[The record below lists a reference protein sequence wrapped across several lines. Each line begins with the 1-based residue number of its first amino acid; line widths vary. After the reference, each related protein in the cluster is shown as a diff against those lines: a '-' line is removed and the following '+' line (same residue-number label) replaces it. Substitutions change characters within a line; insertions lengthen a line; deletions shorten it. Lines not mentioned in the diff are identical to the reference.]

1 MSDNQF
7 SDLPSSFIPPES
19 GQPYQSLFGGPSSQD
34 VDLQPYPE
42 SQQNAGVERGHDH
55 DDFDAIMRDISL
67 MDDHQ
72 SDATYHA
79 SDEDESEPGG
89 AKSHTS
95 ASPKKRKKPVAIK
108 EYSISPPLS
117 PRYRPNKFRGPDST
131 WQKLTVEER
140 QNAQALE
147 TIRARDLTVHLYNS
161 YALRVR
167 ARERGQQTTKRNKKL
182 SEAETFVP
190 SSRWTAWPMSADE
203 VPRADER
210 LRREE
215 DDAWTLRMPLDPRPS
230 ADLEESVIAVM
241 LKNAKDRFGAREWD
255 SKRAIS
261 QPKKRH
267 TSYAYND
274 DESVGYDANWGSD
287 QEFMDDA
294 ELHPV
299 VQADDDKSRQQL
311 RPISRDIL
319 TQFDQLLMGLH
330 HAQTG
335 GAGDDSSGSEL
346 HNDTESVA
354 SSASPRKRNCPG
366 EAAGSQSR
374 GRKQRRN
381 TDKAHSGKQNTSR
394 TRGRILGRRNDR
406 SASRIREGLRDWSE
420 VVGIASMTGWPSAA
434 VMRAAKRCS
443 TLFGEDMAFQT
454 FNEGTVEKVK
464 EDEIEDVR
472 YVEPEP
478 EPEPESSPPDTRQ
491 SQPTSRRSRSRS
503 RSRATSTK
511 RESPANVAPETNGE
525 PPKGK
530 GQHRKMDIVCPVKKC
545 SRHENG
551 FTRTWNLN
559 LHMKRMHPG
568 YRPKKSRRMKV
579 NDEDTADR

>member
-19 GQPYQSLFGGPSSQD
+19 GQQHQSLFGGPSSQD

-42 SQQNAGVERGHDH
+42 SQQNAGVERGHNH
-55 DDFDAIMRDISL
+55 DDFDAIMRDIPL

-79 SDEDESEPGG
+79 SDEDDSEPGS
-89 AKSHTS
+89 AKSHIS

-108 EYSISPPLS
+108 EDSISLPSS

-131 WQKLTVEER
+131 WRKLTAEER

-147 TIRARDLTVHLYNS
+147 TIRARDLAAHLYNS

-182 SEAETFVP
+182 SEAEGFVP
-190 SSRWTAWPMSADE
+190 SRRWTAWPMSADE

-230 ADLEESVIAVM
+230 AGLEESVIAIM
-241 LKNAKDRFGAREWD
+241 LKSAKDRFGAREWD
-255 SKRAIS
+255 SKRATS

-267 TSYAYND
+267 TSYVTNG
-274 DESVGYDANWGSD
+274 ESVGFETNWGSD
-287 QEFMDDA
+287 EEFMDDA

-311 RPISRDIL
+311 RPMSRNIL

-335 GAGDDSSGSEL
+335 DAGGDSSGSEL
-346 HNDTESVA
+346 HSDTESVA
-354 SSASPRKRNCPG
+354 SSTPPRKRDRPD
-366 EAAGSQSR
+366 EAARSQSR
-374 GRKQRRN
+374 GRKQSRN
-381 TDKAHSGKQNTSR
+381 NDRAHSGKQHTSC
-394 TRGRILGRRNDR
+394 TRGRTLGRRNDR

-420 VVGIASMTGWPSAA
+420 MLGIASMTGWPPAA

-443 TLFGEDMAFQT
+443 TLFGEDMAFQS
-454 FNEGTVEKVK
+454 FNEGTVEKIK
-464 EDEIEDVR
+464 EDKIEDVH

-478 EPEPESSPPDTRQ
+478 KPEPESPPLDTKR
-491 SQPTSRRSRSRS
+491 SQPTSRRSRSRA
-503 RSRATSTK
+503 RATSTK
-511 RESPANVAPETNGE
+511 RKSPSRLASLAPETNEE

-568 YRPKKSRRMKV
+568 YRPKSGRPVKV
-579 NDEDTADR
+579 DDDENS